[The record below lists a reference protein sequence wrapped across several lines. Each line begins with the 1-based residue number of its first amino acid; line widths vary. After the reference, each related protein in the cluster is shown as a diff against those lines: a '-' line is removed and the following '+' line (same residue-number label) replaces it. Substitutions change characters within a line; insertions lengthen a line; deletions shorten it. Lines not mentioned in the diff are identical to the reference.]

1 MLLPTDTAETCMNMS
16 VAMTRT
22 LVYGHSLEAAR
33 KAATPRV
40 EEGGR
45 PS

>member
-1 MLLPTDTAETCMNMS
+1 MLLPTDTAETCVNIS
-16 VAMTRT
+16 VAMIRT
-22 LVYGHSLEAAR
+22 LVYSHAPEAAT

-45 PS
+45 PW